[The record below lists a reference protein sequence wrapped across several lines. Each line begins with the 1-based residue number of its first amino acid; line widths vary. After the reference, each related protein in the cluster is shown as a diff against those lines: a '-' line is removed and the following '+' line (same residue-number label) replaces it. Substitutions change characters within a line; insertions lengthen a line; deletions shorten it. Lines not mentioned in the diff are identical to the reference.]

1 LNKKEKVIIGLIPAR
16 GGSKGVP
23 GKNLREVHGQPLISY
38 AIKCALKCRF
48 IDHVVVSTD
57 SDQIARIAK
66 QNGAEVPFVRPANL
80 AQDKSAMRDVL
91 WHALLAC
98 EAYYGGKVDCI
109 ILLDPTAPL
118 RRISDVTNAYKLF
131 EKGKCDA
138 VISGNIAHRNPYFNM
153 VRQSG
158 CYVRL
163 VSKRKKEV
171 FRRQDCPQVFDLNT
185 VVWIYSR
192 KAIAKKKRIPKNS
205 LLYLVP
211 KEFSIDLDT
220 EYDFKVLESLM
231 KMKRK

>member
-1 LNKKEKVIIGLIPAR
+1 MNKKEKIIIGLIPAR

-23 GKNLREVHGQPLISY
+23 GKNIRKVCGQPLISY
-38 AIKCALKCRF
+38 AIKCALECRF
-48 IDHVVVSTD
+48 IDHIVVSTD
-57 SDQIARIAK
+57 SDQIAGIARK
-66 QNGAEVPFVRPANL
+66 YGAEVPFVRPPDL

-98 EAYYGGKVDCI
+98 EAHYGGRVDCI

-118 RRISDVTNAYKLF
+118 RRTSDVRNAYRLF
-131 EKGKCDA
+131 KKGKCDA

-153 VRQSG
+153 VCRSG
-158 CYVRL
+158 RFVKL
-163 VSKRKKEV
+163 VNKSKEDI

-192 KAIAKKKRIPKNS
+192 KAIAKRERIPEKS

-220 EYDFKVLESLM
+220 EYDFEILQALM
-231 KMKRK
+231 KMKR